1 MIILPRNI
9 NNVTVKKQGTVLPFL
24 PIKRGGGS
32 RTVPLLSVEKI
43 THDL

>member
-24 PIKRGGGS
+24 PIKRGGEAGPS
-32 RTVPLLSVEKI
+32 LCSV
-43 THDL
+43 